1 MIGAGSA
8 WLAVFPFVAFAVA
21 LYFAFQLIRRY
32 AARRREFEGAWA
44 VALLMYAVASL
55 AMVGGVL
62 DEWSTAEFRTYWL
75 LGAVLNVP
83 YLFLGEVYLL
93 AKRRSVAHGLLV
105 LLLVGTAFAA
115 YRILTAP
122 LNEPGLDRSFPLGK
136 EIFGDNSVPYRLAQF
151 YSFTAYFLLLGGLM
165 WSAFSM
171 GRRPELRSRTAGV
184 LLIAAGAT
192 IVAIGSGIG
201 AGFRLV
207 ALFSFSLSAGV
218 AVMYWGFVKTTAR
231 AAPREPAVP
240 AMPPPN
246 GGGVTTPA

>member
-8 WLAVFPFVAFAVA
+8 WLAVFPFLAFAVA
-21 LYFAFQLIRRY
+21 LYFSIQLIRRF

-44 VALLMYAVASL
+44 IALLMYAVASL
-55 AMVGGVL
+55 AMFGGVV
-62 DEWSTAEFRTYWL
+62 DDWSAAEFRTYWL

-83 YLFLGEVYLL
+83 FLFLGEVYLL
-93 AKRRSVAHGLLV
+93 AKRRSVAHALFVLLV
-105 LLLVGTAFAA
+105 LGSAFAA

-122 LNEPGLDRSFPLGK
+122 LNEPPLDRSLPLGK
-136 EIFGDNSVPYRLAQF
+136 EVFGDNSVPYRLAQY

-165 WSAFSM
+165 WSAISM
-171 GRRPELRSRTAGV
+171 GRRPDLRSRTAGV

-207 ALFSFSLSAGV
+207 ALFSFSLAAGV

-231 AAPREPAVP
+231 GAHRDPVVALEPPTSGEVP
-240 AMPPPN
+240 S
-246 GGGVTTPA
+246 

>member
-8 WLAVFPFVAFAVA
+8 WLAIFPFIAFAVA
-21 LYFAFQLIRRY
+21 LYFAIQLARRY
-32 AARRREFEGAWA
+32 ASRRREFEGVWA
-44 VALLMYAVASL
+44 IALIMYAVASL
-55 AMVGGVL
+55 AMFAGVI
-62 DEWSTAEFRTYWL
+62 DTWSPAEFRAYWL

-83 YLFLGEVYLL
+83 FLFLGEVYLL
-93 AKRRSVAHGLLV
+93 AKRRSVAHGLFAV
-105 LLLVGTAFAA
+105 LLLGSVFAA

-122 LNEPGLDRSFPLGK
+122 LNELRLNDALPLGK
-136 EIFGDNSVPYRLAQF
+136 EVFGDNSIPYRLAQF

-165 WSAFSM
+165 WSALSM
-171 GRRPELRSRTAGV
+171 GRRPDLRSRTAGV

-207 ALFSFSLSAGV
+207 ALFSFSLAAGV

-231 AAPREPAVP
+231 GAHRDPVVALEPPTGGEVP
-240 AMPPPN
+240 TSP
-246 GGGVTTPA
+246 

>member
-1 MIGAGSA
+1 MIGAGNA

-21 LYFAFQLIRRY
+21 LYFALQLTRRFM
-32 AARRREFEGAWA
+32 ARRREFEGVWA

-55 AMVGGVL
+55 AMFGGVI
-62 DEWSTAEFRTYWL
+62 DQWSTAEFRTYWL

-83 YLFLGEVYLL
+83 FLFLGEVYLL
-93 AKRRSVAHGLLV
+93 VKRRWVAHGLLI
-105 LLLVGTAFAA
+105 LLIIGSAFAA
-115 YRILTAP
+115 YRILIAP

-136 EIFGDNSVPYRLAQF
+136 EVFGDNSLPYRLAQF

-165 WSAFSM
+165 WSALSM
-171 GRRPELRSRTAGV
+171 GRRRDLRSRTAGV

-207 ALFSFSLSAGV
+207 ALFSFSLAAGV

-231 AAPREPAVP
+231 GAPHDPVPRPPAAEVSTSA
-240 AMPPPN
+240 
-246 GGGVTTPA
+246 